1 MDTIRGITHNAHAIQ
16 LTEFSEVSPI
26 GLNNHR
32 IRHYNKRILLEILYR
47 EKIASKS
54 TLAKLSQLSIPAI
67 SKILDELEQE
77 NKVLHRQENLHS
89 RGLSG
94 GSYQIRPPDGYIL
107 CLNISPYMIES
118 VLVDGLITAQSPL
131 RLTAIKATT
140 PEALLEEIEKLYRE
154 YHHMHRQLPLRLA
167 LSIHGQV
174 NPVTGVS
181 QNMPQAP
188 WDTPIEI
195 KYLLEERLNT
205 ELLIDND
212 CIMLALAEKWQNG
225 SNHQDFCVINVDY
238 GIGSSFV
245 INQQI
250 YRGSLYGSGQIG
262 HTIIDPDGAACACGR
277 YGCLETIASLSAL
290 KKKARMILKSHSRG
304 HHQDRVLR
312 TPTTDW
318 LIKHYHL
325 GDEDLRPLVSNAAK
339 AIGLSLYNFLNILNI
354 NRIYFYGR
362 SCGFGNEWLDI
373 IQEQT
378 GFNPFDQTD
387 AVRTNATNI
396 IFGQLSRQKQ
406 VMGIAYLFVE
416 QALNDMKSINSFKT
430 EIQ

>member
-1 MDTIRGITHNAHAIQ
+1 M
-16 LTEFSEVSPI
+16 PYY

-32 IRHYNKRILLEILYR
+32 IRHYNKTLLLEILYR
-47 EKIASKS
+47 QKVASKS
-54 TLAKLSQLSIPAI
+54 TLARLSKLSIPAI
-67 SKILDELEQE
+67 SKILAELEAE
-77 NKVLHRQENLHS
+77 KRISHRQENLHA
-89 RGLSG
+89 RGLNG
-94 GSYQIRPPDGYIL
+94 GSYQIRPPAGHIL
-107 CLNISPYMIES
+107 CLNVSPYMIES

-131 RLTAIKATT
+131 RRTAIKATT
-140 PEALLEEIEKLYRE
+140 PEALLAEIEKLYRE

-212 CIMLALAEKWQNG
+212 CIMLALAEKWQNDA
-225 SNHQDFCVINVDY
+225 NHQDFCVINVDY

-245 INQQI
+245 INRQI

-277 YGCLETIASLSAL
+277 YGCLETVASLSAL
-290 KKKARMILKSHSRG
+290 KKKARMMLKSHS
-304 HHQDRVLR
+304 HNHLQDGVLK
-312 TPTTDW
+312 TPTTAS
-318 LIKHYHL
+318 LIARYHQ
-325 GDEDLRPLVSNAAK
+325 GDEDLKPLVNNSAR
-339 AIGLSLYNFLNILNI
+339 AIGLSLYNFLNTLNI
-354 NRIYFYGR
+354 NRIYLYGR
-362 SCGFGNEWLDI
+362 SCGFGETWLSI

-378 GFNPFDQTD
+378 GFNPFDHAD
-387 AVRTNATNI
+387 AVKTHATNI
-396 IFGQLSRQKQ
+396 GFGQLSRQQQ

-416 QALNDMKSINSFKT
+416 QALKDMDEINN
-430 EIQ
+430 E